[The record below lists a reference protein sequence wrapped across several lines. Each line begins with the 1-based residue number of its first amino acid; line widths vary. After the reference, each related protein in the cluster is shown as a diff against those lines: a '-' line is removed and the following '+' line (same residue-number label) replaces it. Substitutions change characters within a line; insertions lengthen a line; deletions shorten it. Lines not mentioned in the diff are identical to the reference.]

1 MTFRTL
7 CFSLVSIATLA
18 FVSPARAQSFPAD
31 DRWAPLPC
39 GAGPMVDGRRDQSGA
54 FDERDIV
61 GDDLAPAG
69 FHAADATFA
78 YLRVR
83 LDQDP
88 APKNVPRPFSW
99 GFAIDLDGNRATYE
113 LLVIVDGTAKQVA
126 VHRNTTTTIANSP
139 DDPADDPPVATFPFA
154 THARSVA
161 TSSRYGGDPDYFLD
175 VAVPWS
181 TLEPLGL
188 TRTKPLVVWAATSSK
203 ATSLDGDL
211 ACHDGA
217 SGAPQLSGVAPPPT
231 TLDPV
236 VDTDGDGWSDAN
248 EVAAGTDPNNPASHP
263 SGTPPA
269 LGSSPVLEGAGG
281 CAIGHTSSASL
292 GFATMLVAFAW
303 LVRRSRVT
311 DTSGSRRCPTCRRR
325 CSCSNSIPCS

>member
-7 CFSLVSIATLA
+7 CFSLVSLATVA
-18 FVSPARAQSFPAD
+18 FASSARAQSFPAD

-39 GAGPMVDGRRDQSGA
+39 GTSVMNDARRDQSGA
-54 FDERDIV
+54 IDERDIV

-83 LDQDP
+83 LDEDP
-88 APKNVPRPFSW
+88 APKGVPRPFSW
-99 GFAIDLDGNRATYE
+99 GFAIDLDGDRATYE
-113 LLVIVDGTAKQVA
+113 VLVIVDGTAKQVVVRKNSA
-126 VHRNTTTTIANSP
+126 TTIANSP
-139 DDPADDPPVATFPFA
+139 DDPADDPPIATFPFD

-161 TSSRYGGDPDYFLD
+161 TSSRYGGDADFFLD

-181 TLEPLGL
+181 TLEPLGV
-188 TRTKPLVVWAATSSK
+188 TRTKPLRVWAATSSK

-217 SGAPQLSGVAPPPT
+217 SGAPKLSAVDSPPT
-231 TLDPV
+231 TIDPV
-236 VDTDGDGWSDAN
+236 VDTDHDGWSDAN
-248 EVAAGTDPNNPASHP
+248 EASAGTDPNNASSHP
-263 SGTPPA
+263 SGNPPV

-281 CAIGHTSSASL
+281 CTFGHASSAGLSL
-292 GFATMLVAFAW
+292 TTLLAACAW
-303 LVRRSRVT
+303 LA
-311 DTSGSRRCPTCRRR
+311 RRR
-325 CSCSNSIPCS
+325 DGSPLRR